1 MRDTCPGDIFSIIWE
16 RFLLIINVKGDSGS
30 PLMQL
35 GTKNLR
41 WVLNGIVSLGL
52 RECGAEGVPGVYTN
66 VKEYLGMRLGSN
78 SFST

>member
-1 MRDTCPGDIFSIIWE
+1 
-16 RFLLIINVKGDSGS
+16 
-30 PLMQL
+30 MQL